1 MKQTDVVVQP
11 RQSNTWGPI
20 SLDHVYEFTGGLSMT
35 VKALTGKEP
44 DALMADYRN
53 RSNRRMQD
61 VKAAVDVE
69 IRTTLLNPAFVKER
83 MKGDEGTAQ
92 MFGEMFRNI
101 FGWSVTR
108 PSALDENVFHDLYRM
123 YVADEEHLGV
133 KEYMLQKNPAAFQSM
148 TAVMLESARKGYWK
162 PSDEQLNTTVQLH
175 ADITNEGGAACTDFV
190 CNNQPL
196 QHFVESRL
204 SGEAGKEYKRQMTF
218 AKGQRSENMV
228 LEKIDEN
235 SGSIGSSSTMV
246 IAAVIVVVI
255 LLAGMLMLLRRKSKT
270 EE

>member
-1 MKQTDVVVQP
+1 M
-11 RQSNTWGPI
+11 
-20 SLDHVYEFTGGLSMT
+20 
-35 VKALTGKEP
+35 
-44 DALMADYRN
+44 
-53 RSNRRMQD
+53 
-61 VKAAVDVE
+61 
-69 IRTTLLNPAFVKER
+69 RTTLLNPAFVKER

-108 PSALDENVFHDLYRM
+108 PSSLDENVYHDLYRM
-123 YVADEEHLGV
+123 YVTDEQHLGV

-162 PSDEQLNTTVQLH
+162 PSKEQLSTTARLH
-175 ADITNEGGAACTDFV
+175 ANITKEGGAACTDFV

-196 QHFVESRL
+196 QHFVESQL
-204 SGEAGKEYKRQMTF
+204 PAGEVKEYKRQMTF

-228 LEKIDEN
+228 LEKVGGD
-235 SGSIGSSSTMV
+235 SGAMDSSPVTV
-246 IAAVIVVVI
+246 IVAIVVVSI
-255 LLAGMLMLLRRKSKT
+255 LLIGMMVSLRRKNKT